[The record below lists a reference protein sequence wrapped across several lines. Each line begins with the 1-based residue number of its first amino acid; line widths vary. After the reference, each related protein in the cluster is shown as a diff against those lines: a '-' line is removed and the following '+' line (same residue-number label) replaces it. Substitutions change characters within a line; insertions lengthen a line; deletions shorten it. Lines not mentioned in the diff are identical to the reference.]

1 MATYII
7 VAIIAYLLGSLNI
20 SIILSTKIA
29 GFDLRDK
36 GSKSTGTTN
45 VLRLLGKKSA
55 AITLLFDVLKG
66 VVSVLIALIIGK
78 IVKDI
83 DNILLLQIAGIFAV
97 IGHTFPIFLGFKGGK
112 GVATSLG
119 IVMMINWKIGLICL
133 VFALAIMAIS
143 KMVSM
148 GSIGAAILFPILTFF
163 INTNYTIEAKGIK
176 YFIFSLI
183 LAGIVI
189 FNHRENI
196 KRIANGNENKL
207 DLKSKKN

>member
-1 MATYII
+1 MAIYII
-7 VAIIAYLLGSLNI
+7 MAMIAYLLGSLSI
-20 SIILSTKIA
+20 SVILSKKMA
-29 GFDLRDK
+29 GFDLREK

-55 AITLLFDVLKG
+55 AITLLFDILKG

-83 DNILLLQIAGIFAV
+83 DSILLIQIAGIFAV
-97 IGHTFPIFLGFKGGK
+97 IGHTFPIFLRFKGGK

-119 IVMMINWKIGLICL
+119 IIMMINWKIGLICL
-133 VFALAIMAIS
+133 VFALVIIAIS

-176 YFIFSLI
+176 YFVFSLI
-183 LAGIVI
+183 LAGLVI

-207 DLKSKKN
+207 SLKNTKN